1 MTLHHFSGSYLA
13 DDVEFLLQVLT
24 IPTVNVLEKERLIQT
39 GQKHYSQMLSE
50 EPRPSVLHQQLYQ
63 QALAKGALRFAQDIQ
78 ALALAVAPLAINQSV
93 CLVSF
98 VRAGLPIAIALKR
111 ALQRLGVSASHY
123 GISIIRDKG
132 LDRHALD
139 DVLARHSPKSVF
151 FVDGWTGKGAIAQ
164 ELAQSLLA
172 YPQLQNRLITLADPC
187 GKAWLAASA
196 EDWLIPSGV
205 LGATVSGLV
214 SRSVLTEQGFH
225 GCMPCLHLADVDVS
239 QDFIEH
245 IDQQVA
251 HLPTAVAAQ
260 PWTTVQAQHLQ
271 QQSQQVIDYFA
282 HQYTVTNINRIK
294 VGIAEATRAVMRRVP
309 EKVFVR
315 SYQDSD
321 VALLLHLA
329 QQTGVKIE
337 EAGQDLAQYR
347 ALTIIRSMR

>member
-1 MTLHHFSGSYLA
+1 MTHFSGSYLA
-13 DDVEFLLQVLT
+13 SDVEFLLQKLH
-24 IPTVNVLEKERLIQT
+24 IPTVDVLEKERLIQT

-63 QALAKGALRFAQDIQ
+63 QALANGELRFAQDIQ
-78 ALALAVAPLAINQSV
+78 ALALAIAPLAINQSV

-111 ALQRLGVSASHY
+111 ALQHLGVSVSHY

-139 DVLARHSPKSVF
+139 YVLARHQANSVF

-196 EDWLIPSGV
+196 DDWLIPSGV

-245 IDQQVA
+245 INQRVMQ
-251 HLPTAVAAQ
+251 LPSINASQ
-260 PWTTVQAQHLQ
+260 PWTTAQAQQLQ
-271 QQSQQVIDYFA
+271 QQSQQVISQFA
-282 HQYTVTNINRIK
+282 QKYQVSNINRIK

-309 EKVFVR
+309 QKVLVR
-315 SYQDSD
+315 SYQDPD

-329 QQTGVKIE
+329 QQTGVDIE
-337 EAGQDLAQYR
+337 EAGHDLGQYR
-347 ALTIIRSMR
+347 ALTLIRSMR